1 MKHALRTVIVLLVA
15 AATATLQDKDLK
27 AQAKAMSTEV
37 TRIRGLKFKKEVK
50 VGLYNR
56 DQLKKFL
63 LGELDKEFPK
73 ERAKAVERVAKK
85 FGVIPESLDLRQA
98 VVDLLTSS
106 IGGFYH
112 LKTKELR
119 MIGGE
124 EASPALRAMNQQL
137 KAAFGV
143 TMDDITLAHEL
154 CHAAQDQTFELIS
167 TWPLEEKHEDDL
179 VSALKAVIEGD
190 ATLLGWS
197 FGVKGAIHTLMPNVI
212 GGYKSG
218 KTGTDAD
225 KLPAY
230 LRKGL
235 LFPYAHGTDFV
246 YSTWKAKGD
255 DWKAITDLLRD
266 PPLSTEQVL
275 HRDKYETRDHPQRIA
290 HPELEKGFEGG
301 KLLDQNVMGEYGVL
315 LTLEELGAADSA
327 GAAAG
332 WDGDRYWA
340 FDLGG
345 KVAILWFSTWDSE
358 EDAREF
364 AEAYAWA
371 VEKKYAGSK
380 REGDSILLSNG
391 ERATVVRRG
400 ADVFVVDSAA
410 SAVVDKALG
419 LWGGFKKTE
428 VTKVPA
434 PPK

>member
-1 MKHALRTVIVLLVA
+1 MKHALRTLIILSLA
-15 AATATLQDKDLK
+15 AASATLQDKDLK
-27 AQAKAMSTEV
+27 AQAKAMSAEV
-37 TRIRGLKFKKEVK
+37 ARIRGIKFKKDVK
-50 VGLYNR
+50 VGVYNR

-98 VVDLLTSS
+98 VVELLTSS

-124 EASPALRAMNQQL
+124 EPSAAVKAMNQQL

-167 TWPLEEKHEDDL
+167 NWPLEEKHENDL

-190 ATLLGWS
+190 ATLLGWA
-197 FGVKGAIHTLMPNVI
+197 FGAKAAIHSLMPNVI

-225 KLPAY
+225 RLPGY

-235 LFPYAHGTDFV
+235 LFPYGYGADFV
-246 YSTWKAKGD
+246 YSIWKAKGD
-255 DWKAITDLLRD
+255 DWKVVTDLLRD

-275 HRDKYETRDHPQRIA
+275 HREKYETRDHPQRIA

-315 LTLEELGAADSA
+315 LALEELGAANPA
-327 GAAAG
+327 TAAAG
-332 WDGDRYWA
+332 WDGDRYWG
-340 FDLGG
+340 FDVGG
-345 KVAILWFSTWDSE
+345 KVVILWFSTWDSD

-364 AEAYAWA
+364 ADAYAA
-371 VEKKYAGSK
+371 VLEKKYAGSK
-380 REGDSILLSNG
+380 REEEAIVLSNG
-391 ERATVVRRG
+391 ERAVVVQRG
-400 ADVFVVDSAA
+400 VDVYVVDSAPPA
-410 SAVVDKALG
+410 IVERALR
-419 LWGGFKKTE
+419 LLGGFTKTE
-428 VTKVPA
+428 LRKVPP